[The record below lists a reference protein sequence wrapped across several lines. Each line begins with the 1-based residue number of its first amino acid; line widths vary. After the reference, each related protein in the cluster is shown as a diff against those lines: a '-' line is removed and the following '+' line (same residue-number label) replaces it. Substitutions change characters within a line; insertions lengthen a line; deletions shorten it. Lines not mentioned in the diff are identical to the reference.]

1 MSINTRQ
8 NIIATATKL
17 FNNKGYSAVNMLEI
31 SSEMGISRGNLV
43 YHFKNKEELLR
54 AIADQMW
61 DKLEVERSKS
71 RRMPSFE
78 NLHNEV
84 GVYEQFQKMYAFIF
98 LDHLVATHPLLADK
112 FRKMVNQTVQDNE
125 AALAFAIETGNLKP
139 EPFPGVYKNIA
150 LSTWMLAFFW
160 SASNAIRKAKPAKGM
175 VEKVIWSTLIP
186 HFTEKGIQSFVSFF
200 GQSYLDSLGAP
211 FDSSIENYITF

>member
-1 MSINTRQ
+1 MSSATKQ
-8 NIIATATKL
+8 NILATATRL
-17 FNNKGYSAVNMLEI
+17 FNERGFSAVNLLEI
-31 SSEMGISRGNLV
+31 SAAVGISRGNLV

-54 AIADQMW
+54 TIADQMW
-61 DKLEVERSKS
+61 DKLEAERSKS
-71 RRMPSFE
+71 RRLPSFA

-84 GVYEQFQKMYAFIF
+84 GLYEQFQQMYAFIF

-112 FRKMVNQTVQDNE
+112 FRQMVRQTIRDNE

-160 SASNAIRKAKPAKGM
+160 SASNAIRKARPAKGT
-175 VEKVIWSTLIP
+175 VEKVIWSNLIP
-186 HFTEKGIQSFVSFF
+186 HFTEKGIRSFVSFF
-200 GQSYLDSLGAP
+200 GQSYLDSLGEP
-211 FDSSIENYITF
+211 FDSSIENYIAF